1 MTLSRPAGADAGA
14 VEVRVTLALHPP
26 PRSRRAVAL
35 VLALAAATT
44 LAAGAG
50 TRRPMSLQVGAFEG
64 SRLRGPWGGAT
75 LADLDPPAAAD
86 GRTRF
91 YFRSARPGCGLSLPV
106 VPRGPARLA
115 FRARAVVRSAV
126 GVFVSG
132 TRAGEALVGT
142 GPWQWYAVDV
152 PAVAAGRGLGDVTL
166 TFRPL
171 ALVPGDHAGSPEV
184 LVDEVVVESTDGLS
198 LSWPA
203 RLLLG
208 AVPLA
213 AFLFLSVIGAGSARA
228 LIGAA
233 VAGVAVVGL
242 AWAAPFP
249 VITAVPRL
257 LPVALAAGLIVHALL
272 SRSPATPA
280 ERAALACLVAA
291 GVAVHG
297 AVAFFPDH
305 NPPDVE
311 IHVRRTLDLASVSLD
326 YDSLLRYGSHLP
338 TPSQTF
344 GQATTALGDAAP
356 IPYSPAPYFV
366 YYALHLAGLDLR
378 WAITVLNAALA
389 MAVAPLLW
397 VAAARVWDRRA
408 AWLAALLYTL
418 DLAVWHHVGRSHAP
432 ASFGAALGTA
442 ALAYLLPRASAI
454 DTPRRAAAAGLLL
467 ATAVLG
473 YSSLLVLFGL
483 FGLALLLLL
492 AVDAAALSPAAK
504 KGMAAALVIGGLVA
518 GALFYFHYVPGL
530 LRGAGAMAAAP
541 DLFPGRTVFIFHN
554 ESKES
559 VRMWAGGYGIL
570 LAAGLLAAPVAL
582 RRARPEARPLLVA
595 WLSAWALVM
604 LLKEPFLLPRML
616 RWAKEDQFLSPLLCL
631 FVGASVAAL
640 PQKRM
645 RVAAAVLVVL
655 VAAALQARDF
665 LLHANSLLM

>member
-1 MTLSRPAGADAGA
+1 
-14 VEVRVTLALHPP
+14 
-26 PRSRRAVAL
+26 
-35 VLALAAATT
+35 
-44 LAAGAG
+44 
-50 TRRPMSLQVGAFEG
+50 
-64 SRLRGPWGGAT
+64 
-75 LADLDPPAAAD
+75 PAAAD

-106 VPRGPARLA
+106 VPRGPVRLA

-171 ALVPGDHAGSPEV
+171 PLVPGDHAGSPEV
-184 LVDEVVVESTDGLS
+184 LVDEVVVESTEGLS

-228 LIGAA
+228 LIAAA

-249 VITAVPRL
+249 VTTAVPRL
-257 LPVALAAGLIVHALL
+257 LPVALA
-272 SRSPATPA
+272 
-280 ERAALACLVAA
+280 CLVAA
-291 GVAVHG
+291 GVAAHG

-366 YYALHLAGLDLR
+366 YYAL
-378 WAITVLNAALA
+378 
-389 MAVAPLLW
+389 
-397 VAAARVWDRRA
+397 
-408 AWLAALLYTL
+408 
-418 DLAVWHHVGRSHAP
+418 
-432 ASFGAALGTA
+432 
-442 ALAYLLPRASAI
+442 
-454 DTPRRAAAAGLLL
+454 
-467 ATAVLG
+467 
-473 YSSLLVLFGL
+473 
-483 FGLALLLLL
+483 
-492 AVDAAALSPAAK
+492 
-504 KGMAAALVIGGLVA
+504 
-518 GALFYFHYVPGL
+518 
-530 LRGAGAMAAAP
+530 
-541 DLFPGRTVFIFHN
+541 
-554 ESKES
+554 
-559 VRMWAGGYGIL
+559 
-570 LAAGLLAAPVAL
+570 
-582 RRARPEARPLLVA
+582 
-595 WLSAWALVM
+595 
-604 LLKEPFLLPRML
+604 
-616 RWAKEDQFLSPLLCL
+616 
-631 FVGASVAAL
+631 
-640 PQKRM
+640 
-645 RVAAAVLVVL
+645 
-655 VAAALQARDF
+655 
-665 LLHANSLLM
+665 